1 LADDLAERQAFRQLQ
16 GDYLPS
22 DIWAGLMDAPP
33 QYAIVPVRG
42 NGGVAG
48 GIGGANGGG
57 GGGIGGIGDIGDIG
71 GGGGGGGIGGEAA
84 PVVIP
89 DIPRS
94 VLEQASRRQNRRL

>member
-1 LADDLAERQAFRQLQ
+1 MTDDLAEREAFRQLQ

-33 QYAIVPVRG
+33 QYDIIPV
-42 NGGVAG
+42 
-48 GIGGANGGG
+48 GANGTAAGG
-57 GGGIGGIGDIGDIG
+57 GGGIGGGGIGGVGGGGVGSGAGGGGASG
-71 GGGGGGGIGGEAA
+71 GGGGGA
-84 PVVIP
+84 PVAIP